1 MWAGMAIRTVAA
13 PGYTAH
19 HLQVPCANEQLMCTF
34 PHIMRLKPLVPLM
47 FTYSVYTSDRPH
59 GKTRWLMLLTVRF
72 I

>member
-34 PHIMRLKPLVPLM
+34 PYIMRLKPLVPLV
-47 FTYSVYTSDRPH
+47 FTYSVHTSDRTH
-59 GKTRWLMLLTVRF
+59 GKTCWLMLLTVRF